1 VVGTV
6 CRAPTVPTADP
17 NEVLTMT
24 VSFDPDV
31 PLSVY
36 PLTYLDEG
44 DEVTVGRT
52 DTGSFAVLPADGAAL
67 LRQLADGMSPRQ
79 GKQWYAEQYGEDVDI
94 DDFVAV
100 LEELE
105 LLAPAGAVPVEVAP
119 VRVRWQRLGRA
130 VFSPV
135 AWVCYA
141 ILVVA
146 TIVAI
151 VRQPVLLP
159 RYQNLFFTN
168 YLVLLE
174 LGIYFGQMPFILVH
188 EACHALAGRRIGL
201 PSSLGIGRRLY
212 FVVFE
217 TALDGLV
224 VVPRRQR
231 YLPMLAGMVGDVLVI
246 AVLTLVAAVLV
257 AGNGVESTIGKYLLA
272 LAFGTVLRLVWQ
284 LYIFLRTDIYY
295 LVVTVL
301 GCVDLHT
308 VARDMLANRINRLLR
323 RTGRLVDESNW
334 HPRDRAAARWYSWLI
349 LVGYSFM
356 IVVAVLAAIPA
367 TVRMVE
373 ITVGHLRGDSSTLGF
388 ADALVFLAL
397 NVAQFAIVGV
407 LAMRARKRPRA
418 SLVAA

>member
-1 VVGTV
+1 V
-6 CRAPTVPTADP
+6 PTVPTADP

-24 VSFDPDV
+24 VSFDPDL

-44 DEVTVGRT
+44 EEVTVGRT

-67 LRQLADGMSPRQ
+67 LRRLAEGMSPRQ

-94 DDFVAV
+94 DEFLAV
-100 LEELE
+100 LDELE
-105 LLAPAGAVPVEVAP
+105 LLAPAGVAAEAAP
-119 VRVRWQRLGRA
+119 VKVRWQRLGRA

-135 AWVCYA
+135 AWVCYG
-141 ILVVA
+141 ILMVA
-146 TIVAI
+146 TIV
-151 VRQPVLLP
+151 VVVGQPDLLP
-159 RYQNLFFTN
+159 RYQNLFFTK

-174 LGIYFGQMPFILVH
+174 LGVYFGQMPFILVH
-188 EACHALAGRRIGL
+188 EAFHALAGRRIGL
-201 PSSLGIGRRLY
+201 PSSLSIGRRLY

-224 VVPRRQR
+224 VVPRKQR
-231 YLPMLAGMVGDVLVI
+231 YLPMLAGMVADVLVI
-246 AVLTLVAAVLV
+246 AVLTLVAAVLLRGGGTE
-257 AGNGVESTIGKYLLA
+257 AAIGKYLLA
-272 LAFGTVLRLVWQ
+272 LAFGTVLRLLWQ
-284 LYIFLRTDIYY
+284 VYFFLRTDIYY
-295 LVVTVL
+295 LIVTVL

-308 VARDMLANRINRLLR
+308 VARDMLANRINRLLG
-323 RTGRLVDESNW
+323 RTGKLVDESNG

-356 IVVAVLAAIPA
+356 IVVAILAAIPA

-373 ITVGHLRGDSSTLGF
+373 LTVGHLRGDSSTLGF

-397 NVAQFAIVGV
+397 NIAQFAIAAALSV
-407 LAMRARKRPRA
+407 RARKRARV
-418 SLVAA
+418 SLVPA